1 MENAGKT
8 LRFLSIK
15 TIHRVAKEQVGNYH
29 LLNES
34 QLLYLVEAVGA
45 KMGDTELFP
54 TLTNKA
60 AAYAYHIISGHIFVD
75 GNKRI
80 GMTCALQFLK
90 LNGCSP
96 RLGIDDSIVELGLN
110 IANRKITK
118 IEIIAAHLE
127 SWLEQ
132 RTEEDNTGESN

>member
-1 MENAGKT
+1 MENAGKA

-45 KMGDTELFP
+45 RMGDIELFP

-90 LNGCSP
+90 LNGCSL
-96 RLGIDDSIVELGLN
+96 RRGIDDSIIELGLK
-110 IANRKITK
+110 IADGTITD
-118 IEIIAAHLE
+118 IEVIADHLQ

-132 RTEEDNTGESN
+132 GTDDGDTT

>member
-8 LRFLSIK
+8 LKYLTIE

-29 LLNES
+29 LRNES
-34 QLLYLVEAVGA
+34 QLLYLVEAVGG
-45 KMGDTELFP
+45 KLGGTEMFP
-54 TLTNKA
+54 TLTKKA
-60 AAYAYHIISGHIFVD
+60 AAYAYHIIAGHIFVD

-80 GMTCALQFLK
+80 GMTCALQFLE
-90 LNGCSP
+90 LNDCTL

-110 IANRKITK
+110 IANRTIDD
-118 IEIIAAHLE
+118 IEIIANRLE

-132 RTEEDNTGESN
+132 QTEEGNTDKAN

>member
-1 MENAGKT
+1 MENAGKA

-15 TIHRVAKEQVGNYH
+15 TIHKVAKEQVGNYH

-90 LNGCSP
+90 LNGRSL
-96 RLGIDDSIVELGLN
+96 RLGIDDSIVELGLK
-110 IANRKITK
+110 IADKAITD
-118 IEIIAAHLE
+118 IEVIADHLQ

-132 RTEEDNTGESN
+132 GTDDGDTT

>member
-90 LNGCSP
+90 LNGCSL
-96 RLGIDDSIVELGLN
+96 RRDINDSIVELGLKIADGTIDDIEV
-110 IANRKITK
+110 IAN
-118 IEIIAAHLE
+118 HLR
-127 SWLEQ
+127 SWLVPYAGDDD
-132 RTEEDNTGESN
+132 TDLED

>member
-8 LRFLSIK
+8 LKYLTIK
-15 TIHRVAKEQVGNYH
+15 TIHRVAKEQMGNYH

-34 QLLYLVEAVGA
+34 PLLYIVDAVSVKLG
-45 KMGDTELFP
+45 GTERFP
-54 TLTNKA
+54 TLTKKA
-60 AAYAYHIISGHIFVD
+60 AAYAYHIIAGHVFVD

-90 LNGCSP
+90 LNGCSL
-96 RLGIDDSIVELGLN
+96 RRGIDDSIVELGLK
-110 IANRKITK
+110 IADGTITD
-118 IEIIAAHLE
+118 IEVIADHLQ

-132 RTEEDNTGESN
+132 GTDDGDTT

>member
-1 MENAGKT
+1 MENAGKILKYLT
-8 LRFLSIK
+8 IK

-29 LLNES
+29 LRNES
-34 QLLYLVEAVGA
+34 QLLYLVEAVG
-45 KMGDTELFP
+45 GTLGGTEMFP
-54 TLTNKA
+54 TLTKKA
-60 AAYAYHIISGHIFVD
+60 AAYAYHIIAGHIFVD

-90 LNGCSP
+90 LNGCSL
-96 RLGIDDSIVELGLN
+96 RLGIDDSIIELGLN
-110 IANRKITK
+110 IANGTTTE